1 MVVTTGG
8 LCGERT
14 LQSFWI
20 GELQSSI
27 YLVGRDMVEAAGHV
41 LTILRKVPRRGLVA
55 PIVLGSL
62 QQAQCAND
70 IGMSKRKRILD
81 GTVHMALGSEMDD
94 AVNLFVLNEL
104 AEVGEVADIH
114 LHELIVGFVLYVF
127 QVGKVAGVG
136 KLIKVD
142 NLILWILVDKESYHV
157 ATNESCATGNDYRSL
172 IVHILLV
179 Y

>member
-1 MVVTTGG
+1 M
-8 LCGERT
+8 
-14 LQSFWI
+14 I
-20 GELQSSI
+20 
-27 YLVGRDMVEAAGHV
+27 EAAGHV
-41 LTILRKVPRRGLVA
+41 LTILCEVPWRGLVA

-70 IGMSKRKRILD
+70 ISMSKRKRILD
-81 GTVHMALGSEMDD
+81 GTIHMALGSKMDD

-114 LHELIVGFVLYVF
+114 LHELIVGLVLYVF

-142 NLILWILVDKESYHV
+142 DFVVGVFVDKQSDHV
-157 ATNESCATGNDYRSL
+157 
-172 IVHILLV
+172 
-179 Y
+179 